1 MKQIQLFSFFRAF
14 TTRPFLIFFIFIFL
28 IHACSNEG
36 IQYSQNDK
44 MVLIPAG
51 TFVMGGN
58 SNQSSPNEFPRHKVR
73 VDSFYMD
80 VHEVTNKQFKK
91 ISRSSINLLKKQATS
106 RLPKKK
112 LIGKI

>member
-1 MKQIQLFSFFRAF
+1 MKRIKSFSFLRAC
-14 TTRPFLIFFIFIFL
+14 TTGSLLIFFIFIFL
-28 IHACSNEG
+28 IHACSNKD

-80 VHEVTNKQFKK
+80 VHEVTNRQFNKFVENTGYITIAEK
-91 ISRSSINLLKKQATS
+91 EIDWKRK
-106 RLPKKK
+106 
-112 LIGKI
+112 

>member
-14 TTRPFLIFFIFIFL
+14 ITKPFLIFFIFIFL

-51 TFVMGGN
+51 IFVMGGK
-58 SNQSSPNEFPRHKVR
+58 SEQSSPDEFPRHKVR

-80 VHEVTNKQFKK
+80 IH
-91 ISRSSINLLKKQATS
+91 
-106 RLPKKK
+106 
-112 LIGKI
+112 